1 MPRRRLVRLPLRWRP
16 AKLPIAMLVA
26 DSLVAGAI
34 ATDSGTPPIGS
45 MSFSLVTRVDG
56 CGESIPGQSSG
67 GQPNPNPAPCP

>member
-1 MPRRRLVRLPLRWRP
+1 
-16 AKLPIAMLVA
+16 MLVA